1 MARTSADGNDL
12 VARIKVVLWHISRGI
27 SVIIAPHA
35 TGTTV
40 TFNLTGRLAVLLLVV
55 VIAMVVGLAF
65 VGITYTRLSML
76 AFETTRL
83 RAENEVLRREN
94 ERINEIELE
103 LANIDRIR
111 REIENWAGIVAWG
124 EEDAMSTGTEPM
136 WPSSTWPRKYS
147 YAIMRP
153 VYLWNAASQ
162 TGMLRPAAGW
172 VSRRFIDDSG
182 KATGHP
188 GIDIAASMG
197 TPVRCALDGVVKSA
211 KWDDVYGNLIMVQH
225 DDSLATVY
233 GHNDKILVK
242 EGGHVTRGE
251 VIATVGNTG
260 RSTAPHLHFEVVVNG
275 RPVDPELYI
284 DFDND

>member
-1 MARTSADGNDL
+1 MP
-12 VARIKVVLWHISRGI
+12 V
-27 SVIIAPHA
+27 
-35 TGTTV
+35 GTDQ
-40 TFNLTGRLAVLLLVV
+40 L
-55 VIAMVVGLAF
+55 
-65 VGITYTRLSML
+65 
-76 AFETTRL
+76 
-83 RAENEVLRREN
+83 
-94 ERINEIELE
+94 
-103 LANIDRIR
+103 
-111 REIENWAGIVAWG
+111 
-124 EEDAMSTGTEPM
+124 

-147 YAIMRP
+147 YAIMKP

-162 TGMLRPAAGW
+162 TGMLRPTTGW

-182 KATGHP
+182 EVTGHP

-275 RPVDPELYI
+275 EPVDPELYI